1 MGEVGGDQN
10 KCQFEALYECHQKY
24 LLIFLDALLEVQ
36 LAKQRKS
43 VILECLESNVI
54 LHAMSRQQQL
64 VLKYLK

>member
-24 LLIFLDALLEVQ
+24 FLIFLDALLEVQ